1 MPRPKPRTPLL
12 TAVFI
17 AIAVVVALSFLGR
30 RTGILL
36 APGGGGE
43 AFRVAD
49 YVDMEPIPTSQAA
62 GRIGERA
69 VVCGRVAAATFAPS
83 IGGEPTW
90 LNFGAPHPNQD
101 FDVVIWGRDR
111 GAFPAPPEVTYRDQD
126 VCAAGR
132 ITEHQ
137 DTPRI
142 SLRQATANQTLETES
157 PPETPPA
164 GPLLDG
170 LYTPLDPASQT

>member
-12 TAVFI
+12 TAAFI
-17 AIAVVVALSFLGR
+17 AIAIVVALSFLGR
-30 RTGILL
+30 RTGMLPT
-36 APGGGGE
+36 PGGGGE
-43 AFRVAD
+43 AFLVAD
-49 YVDMEPIPTSQAA
+49 YVDLEPIPASEAA

-83 IGGEPTW
+83 IGGQPTW

-111 GAFPAPPEVTYRDQD
+111 GAFPAPPEVTYRDRD

-137 DTPRI
+137 GTPRI
-142 SLRQATANQTLETES
+142 EVREPAQLRIRE
-157 PPETPPA
+157 
-164 GPLLDG
+164 G
-170 LYTPLDPASQT
+170 